1 MLNFPNFFVFAFR
14 ASYFSSSRNE
24 KEIFT
29 NRRGGMYYFK
39 FQMLCTLFRND
50 ELNSD
55 LHKLLFTFF
64 KKLNS
69 TIHIALT
76 TKIISE
82 KK

>member
-1 MLNFPNFFVFAFR
+1 
-14 ASYFSSSRNE
+14 
-24 KEIFT
+24 
-29 NRRGGMYYFK
+29 MYYFK

-64 KKLNS
+64 EKLNS

-82 KK
+82 KKMIYNQITYRYYYKK

>member
-1 MLNFPNFFVFAFR
+1 
-14 ASYFSSSRNE
+14 
-24 KEIFT
+24 
-29 NRRGGMYYFK
+29 MYYFK

-55 LHKLLFTFF
+55 LHKLLFTFSE
-64 KKLNS
+64 KLNS

-82 KK
+82 KKMIYN